1 MRFRTNRVKQAL
13 ERGEPALGVAIQMN
27 SPEAVEAAGASGFDF
42 VYIDCEHGSFYIE
55 PMTHMLRAAEAVGVT
70 GIVRVPSHDPNFIM
84 HVLDAGAMGVI
95 VPNVST
101 ADEARSAIAAAKYR
115 LGDNGG
121 RRGAC
126 PGTRATWHQ
135 TTDWV
140 EFVQWSNE
148 NTMVWLLI
156 ETAEGVSNF
165 DAISAVPGAHA
176 AMLGPFDLAHDIGL
190 PGQPRHPTIHEKYR
204 AVMQTAR
211 DNGLEVVASLFS
223 ADPAEMA
230 LEKEKWIEAGAR
242 ILVAGGDRRM
252 LRRAMDDRL
261 QALRTPSASVSK
273 PNLAAAGL
281 CGAGRATARDD
292 PHI

>member
-1 MRFRTNRVKQAL
+1 MRFRTNSVKQAL
-13 ERGEPALGVAIQMN
+13 AKGEPALGVAIQMN

-42 VYIDCEHGSFYIE
+42 VYIDCEHGSFYLE
-55 PMTHMLRAAEAVGVT
+55 SVTHMLRAAEAVGIT

-115 LGDNGG
+115 QGDNGG

-156 ETAEGVSNF
+156 ETAEGVANF
-165 DAISAVPGAHA
+165 DAIAAVPGAHA
-176 AMLGPFDLAHDIGL
+176 AMLGPFDLAHDIGM
-190 PGQPRHPTIHEKYR
+190 PGQPRHPTIHGKYQGLMR
-204 AVMQTAR
+204 TAR
-211 DNGLEVVASLFS
+211 KRGLEVVASLFS

-230 LEKEKWIEAGAR
+230 QEKDRWIESGAR

-252 LRRAMDDRL
+252 LRRAMDERL
-261 QALRTPSASVSK
+261 QALRDPGVSSSELD
-273 PNLAAAGL
+273 LAAEQRRMG
-281 CGAGRATARDD
+281 
-292 PHI
+292 

>member
-1 MRFRTNRVKQAL
+1 MHFRINRVKEAL
-13 ERGEPALGVAIQMN
+13 TRGEPALGVAIQMN

-55 PMTHMLRAAEAVGVT
+55 TVTHMLRAAEAVGVT
-70 GIVRVPSHDPNFIM
+70 AIVRVPSHDPNFIM

-101 ADEARSAIAAAKYR
+101 ADEAQSVIAAAKYR
-115 LGDNGG
+115 QGDNGG

-135 TTDWV
+135 TTEWV

-156 ETAEGVSNF
+156 ETAEGVANF
-165 DAISAVPGAHA
+165 DAIAAVPGAYA

-190 PGQPRHPTIHEKYR
+190 PGQPRHPTIHGKYQALMR
-204 AVMQTAR
+204 AAR
-211 DNGLEVVASLFS
+211 ERGLEVVASLFS

-230 LEKEKWIEAGAR
+230 QEKDRWIESGAR

-252 LRRAMDDRL
+252 LRRAMDERR
-261 QALRTPSASVSK
+261 QALRNQIASGPK
-273 PNLAAAGL
+273 PAMAPEQRSRG
-281 CGAGRATARDD
+281 
-292 PHI
+292 